1 MAGTGI
7 EGPTRVSL
15 GKNSRIAVGGPPWQ
29 FEWGSI
35 HPLCDRIGR
44 RFGPSQDASDNM
56 SGGFVERTRN
66 NRAASRNVRFSL
78 AASRQSL
85 SCEWP
90 EIRSGLGNG
99 PDDCLARFHQRSK
112 SILQIPLP
120 YCEGASVVA
129 VGNGDV
135 RGSVRMSSQ
144 SVYYTPARPD
154 PGGVFA

>member
-1 MAGTGI
+1 MAGVGI

-15 GKNSRIAVGGPPWQ
+15 GKNSRIAIGGPPGNLNGAV
-29 FEWGSI
+29 FLRYVTGSV
-35 HPLCDRIGR
+35 DDSA
-44 RFGPSQDASDNM
+44 PSQDASDNM
-56 SGGFVERTRN
+56 SGGFVERTRT
-66 NRAASRNVRFSL
+66 NRAASLTFDFLWRQADNPL
-78 AASRQSL
+78 A
-85 SCEWP
+85 
-90 EIRSGLGNG
+90 NG
-99 PDDCLARFHQRSK
+99 PKFDPGSEMGRMIVWPDFINDQNQYYK
-112 SILQIPLP
+112 FPLP